1 MRITGIQLRR
11 IIKEE
16 VARMMYEEDSGGLS
30 AARDIELAPYREKL
44 PGGETV
50 EPSMT
55 GLYSQAGDR
64 ATRDIVTIMSSIK
77 STSPSGSTS
86 TGAMQRNLNDVVLNR
101 GNGQNLRTALAD
113 VLSKNLN
120 AQGKFIAVIY
130 ALATGVAPPNTS
142 DSLNATTNMNALMK
156 MVGSFGYPLGIEFSK
171 SMNTLDKIGM
181 QSGSFMDDLYQVV
194 RSTPPANLR

>member
-1 MRITGIQLRR
+1 
-11 IIKEE
+11 
-16 VARMMYEEDSGGLS
+16 MMYEEDSGGLS

-86 TGAMQRNLNDVVLNR
+86 TGAMQRNLNDVILNR

-113 VLSKNLN
+113 VLNKNLN

-171 SMNTLDKIGM
+171 SMNTLGKIGM
-181 QSGSFMDDLYQVV
+181 QSGSFMEDLKQIV
-194 RSTPPANLR
+194 RDRLPSNLR